1 MVSTSSCGTCLRSFR
16 SGGSP
21 SGIGIPR
28 SINIFGALT
37 IAVST
42 VSGPPGLNRSQV
54 LALISKGTFDH
65 DDWYCSALD
74 EDVLDNDM
82 EDGWHAA
89 VKEGSFDVFD
99 EDDVELP

>member
-1 MVSTSSCGTCLRSFR
+1 MLKPLDMTETSYTIHFTV
-16 SGGSP
+16 P
-21 SGIGIPR
+21 
-28 SINIFGALT
+28 T

-42 VSGPPGLNRSQV
+42 VEAPPGLNRSQV
-54 LALISKGTFDH
+54 LALIRKETFDH
-65 DDWYCSALD
+65 DDWHCPALEE
-74 EDVLDNDM
+74 EDVFDNDM

>member
-1 MVSTSSCGTCLRSFR
+1 MLKPPDMTETSYTIHFTV
-16 SGGSP
+16 P
-21 SGIGIPR
+21 
-28 SINIFGALT
+28 T

-74 EDVLDNDM
+74 EDVRDNDM